1 MTALQNRLSMLIL
14 AAGLLFVFSGQT
26 LADDLRLI
34 TEKSFTVKKGERLKA
49 ESYSG
54 DVRVT
59 AWEKDEVSVKIYG
72 DDKAEKIMEFYI
84 EKSDEGVVVK
94 VKKEGKSNNW
104 FGNNGRVRLE
114 IKAPSTFDLV
124 VTTAGGDINIAGVS
138 GELRL
143 NTAGGDIK
151 TSGGEGEIKANTAGG
166 DIVVKEFSGDVKM
179 STAGGDIRGEKI
191 KGDLDAST
199 AGGDINLQCADGKV
213 NASTSGGDIRV
224 DFSGTYYGIKAS
236 TTGGDVAV
244 RVPKGIRA
252 DIYASTFSGDIDCE
266 FDIDNSK
273 KYGNAK
279 AEGSVNGGGEKL
291 KCTTTGGDIKI
302 AVK

>member
-1 MTALQNRLSMLIL
+1 MAALHNRLPLFLM
-14 AAGLLFVFSGQT
+14 AALLFAFSGQA
-26 LADDLRLI
+26 LAEELRLI
-34 TEKSFTVKKGERLKA
+34 TEKSFAVKKGERLKA

-59 AWEKDEVSVKIYG
+59 SWEKDECSVKIYG

-94 VKKEGKSNNW
+94 IKKEGKSSNW

-114 IKAPSTFDLV
+114 VKVPSSFDLV

-143 NTAGGDIK
+143 NTAGGDIR
-151 TSGGEGEIKANTAGG
+151 TSGGQGEIKANTAGG
-166 DIVVKEFSGDVKM
+166 DIIVKEFNGDVKM

-191 KGDLDAST
+191 KGEIDAST

-213 NASTSGGDIRV
+213 NASTSGGDIRI

-244 RVPKGIRA
+244 RVPKSIKA
-252 DIYASTFSGDIDCE
+252 DIYASTFAGDIDCE

-273 KYGNAK
+273 KFGNAK

-302 AVK
+302 AAK